1 MNNFKKKNTL
11 FKIGIATLSI
21 GLLLTTKTWAM
32 DIEAEFSDNYQKW
45 NNLTTEEKQET
56 IMPNPNQVDIPNSVL
71 SKYKILEKSN
81 LVNGITPSIENGLID
96 VYSATDSRFTLSD
109 KMKIRVENQGVTNEC
124 WAFSV
129 LKSLET
135 DIALKSGVTELKD
148 FSERHMDYSS
158 IKTFTDGTNPD
169 SLTREAGDGG
179 LPIVGLAYLTNGKG
193 AVLEE
198 KLPFENNVDK
208 ISLSKLNQDVD
219 TIVTDY
225 DLLPT
230 ISKSYTRDGNGNTI
244 SVKYTNSNG
253 TEYSAQEV
261 EAIRKTI
268 KEYIEKNGAITSF
281 TAGSK
286 SQYYNGTSIFES
298 TAYNC
303 NNINTVRDHAITI
316 VGWDDNYSKDN
327 FKDGNKPST
336 NGAYIV
342 LNSYGSE
349 NFDNGYIYISYED
362 YFIESELYGVSS
374 SSNVDYKKIY
384 QYDDWG
390 GILKLQTKSEDP
402 GYIGAIYK
410 RDSEDSEILNNVGIT
425 LASYANVEIYVNP
438 NGTNMDPKEL
448 VYVGKSDKLLGPGYH
463 RLSITPTEL
472 TGSNFAIV
480 VKQIAEDNE
489 SFSFEVELSI
499 ENTGYANV
507 TSENQSYISIN
518 GTDWIN
524 LKNVN
529 VSGTNMSTADVCIKG
544 FTIEKKTEDN
554 KDDNNDDNNN
564 NNGDNSGNND
574 TDKQDKFTSNI
585 YKIVDSNIMNITYD
599 TTKEKLLSNIE
610 TNLDVKIVDSSE
622 NELSNADLI
631 KTGDKIKLSNNKEY
645 VLIVRGDVNCDGKM
659 TLTDVSKI
667 VLYYNGNKGYE
678 LTGAAAKAVDMNFD
692 GKFTLTDVSQ
702 LVELYNSI
710 KN

>member
-1 MNNFKKKNTL
+1 
-11 FKIGIATLSI
+11 
-21 GLLLTTKTWAM
+21 M
-32 DIEAEFSDNYQKW
+32 DIEAEFSDDYQKW

-268 KEYIEKNGAITSF
+268 KEYIEKMV
-281 TAGSK
+281 
-286 SQYYNGTSIFES
+286 Q
-298 TAYNC
+298 
-303 NNINTVRDHAITI
+303 
-316 VGWDDNYSKDN
+316 
-327 FKDGNKPST
+327 
-336 NGAYIV
+336 
-342 LNSYGSE
+342 
-349 NFDNGYIYISYED
+349 
-362 YFIESELYGVSS
+362 
-374 SSNVDYKKIY
+374 
-384 QYDDWG
+384 
-390 GILKLQTKSEDP
+390 
-402 GYIGAIYK
+402 
-410 RDSEDSEILNNVGIT
+410 
-425 LASYANVEIYVNP
+425 
-438 NGTNMDPKEL
+438 
-448 VYVGKSDKLLGPGYH
+448 
-463 RLSITPTEL
+463 
-472 TGSNFAIV
+472 
-480 VKQIAEDNE
+480 
-489 SFSFEVELSI
+489 
-499 ENTGYANV
+499 
-507 TSENQSYISIN
+507 
-518 GTDWIN
+518 
-524 LKNVN
+524 
-529 VSGTNMSTADVCIKG
+529 
-544 FTIEKKTEDN
+544 
-554 KDDNNDDNNN
+554 
-564 NNGDNSGNND
+564 
-574 TDKQDKFTSNI
+574 
-585 YKIVDSNIMNITYD
+585 
-599 TTKEKLLSNIE
+599 
-610 TNLDVKIVDSSE
+610 
-622 NELSNADLI
+622 
-631 KTGDKIKLSNNKEY
+631 
-645 VLIVRGDVNCDGKM
+645 
-659 TLTDVSKI
+659 
-667 VLYYNGNKGYE
+667 
-678 LTGAAAKAVDMNFD
+678 
-692 GKFTLTDVSQ
+692 
-702 LVELYNSI
+702 
-710 KN
+710 